1 MARELKPIDISAS
14 PEILRIVEEVRASNE
29 PRVLQREHVDVA
41 ILRPLN
47 RPTRHRVPRGRPFT
61 CDDPI
66 WNLKGIGR
74 SGVSDVSEN
83 TDTYLAEASLD
94 PHSEEE

>member
-47 RPTRHRVPRGRPFT
+47 RS
-61 CDDPI
+61 I
-66 WNLKGIGR
+66 
-74 SGVSDVSEN
+74 
-83 TDTYLAEASLD
+83 
-94 PHSEEE
+94 PHL